1 MQWEKW
7 GLDSRLPGTLGVSSG
22 RLTAPGRNRF
32 ESGLQIDFGVYASIA
47 RQWND
52 DKKRTIAISIK
63 AVDVVNA
70 LFKFLLTSDSD
81 DGVRA
86 SLADVVYGQPAA
98 RGDAHTFVP
107 EAKGRVAQEV
117 NGAVRVAAGTL
128 KAQLVVFRFAGI
140 AVPKAMGQQ

>member
-1 MQWEKW
+1 MKRT
-7 GLDSRLPGTLGVSSG
+7 S
-22 RLTAPGRNRF
+22 
-32 ESGLQIDFGVYASIA
+32 ASIA
-47 RQWND
+47 RQRND

-63 AVDVVNA
+63 AVDAVNA
-70 LFKFLLTSDSD
+70 LFKFLLTSDGD

-107 EAKGRVAQEV
+107 KSKGRVAQEV
-117 NGAVRVAAGTL
+117 DGAIRAAADTL